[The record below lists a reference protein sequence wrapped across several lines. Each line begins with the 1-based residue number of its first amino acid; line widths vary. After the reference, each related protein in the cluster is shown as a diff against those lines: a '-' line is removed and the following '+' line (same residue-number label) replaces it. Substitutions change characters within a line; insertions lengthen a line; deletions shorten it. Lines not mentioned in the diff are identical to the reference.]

1 MRNTEYTLKKE
12 LPPHIRLEVYKEAL
26 EIVKKGQW
34 VFGLTSFGLC
44 LILPCVLWGL
54 KHFMEDTPGG
64 GEWGLRDTP
73 KAFPELTEEWLFK
86 IRGNKVRIAFL
97 EESIKQLENDNNSI
111 TVLKPRKPPTLGAS
125 AGG

>member
-34 VFGLTSFGLC
+34 VFGLESFGLC

-54 KHFMEDTPGG
+54 KHFQDDMPGG
-64 GEWGLRDTP
+64 GEWAYDDTP
-73 KAFPELTEEWLFK
+73 KAFPEFTPEWWRRIVTK
-86 IRGNKVRIAFL
+86 TSEDINKVRIAFL

-111 TVLKPRKPPTLGAS
+111 TTR
-125 AGG
+125 

>member
-1 MRNTEYTLKKE
+1 MRNKEYTLKKE

-26 EIVKKGQW
+26 EIVKKEQW

-54 KHFMEDTPGG
+54 NHFEDDMPGG
-64 GEWGLRDTP
+64 GEWAYDDTP
-73 KAFPELTEEWLFK
+73 KAFPEFTHEWWRRIVIK
-86 IRGNKVRIAFL
+86 TSEDANKVRIAFL

-111 TVLKPRKPPTLGAS
+111 TA
-125 AGG
+125 